1 MEQVQVKITGMAITQ
16 RYGTLSTGTILRT
29 DAAFA
34 KHLVEDCHAAEY
46 LAAPVL
52 AVDAEKV
59 VKSKPPPPPPPPPPR
74 SVKGSV
80 PKSPPPA
87 ESTEETQVDPLQPD
101 SPQE

>member
-1 MEQVQVKITGMAITQ
+1 MEKVQVKIRGIVSTTL
-16 RYGTLSTGTILRT
+16 YGTLESGDILRT

-46 LAAPVL
+46 LTAPSV

-59 VKSKPPPPPPPPPPR
+59 VKSKAKKAAPQPVPAVAEPTDAAPA
-74 SVKGSV
+74 GST
-80 PKSPPPA
+80 
-87 ESTEETQVDPLQPD
+87 ESTEETQADPLQPD

>member
-46 LAAPVL
+46 IAAPAV

-59 VKSKPPPPPPPPPPR
+59 VKYKAKKAAPQP
-74 SVKGSV
+74 V
-80 PKSPPPA
+80 PAVAAPNDPEPA
-87 ESTEETQVDPLQPD
+87 ESTEELPAEAAQPD
-101 SPQE
+101 TPQE

>member
-16 RYGTLSTGTILRT
+16 RYGTLSTGTLLRT

-46 LAAPVL
+46 LTAPSV

-59 VKSKPPPPPPPPPPR
+59 VKSK
-74 SVKGSV
+74 VKKATPLPV
-80 PKSPPPA
+80 PAVAEPTVPAPA
-87 ESTEETQVDPLQPD
+87 ESTEESPAEATQPD
-101 SPQE
+101 TPQE

>member
-1 MEQVQVKITGMAITQ
+1 MEQVQVKIIGMAITQ
-16 RYGTLSTGTILRT
+16 RYGTLSTGTLLRT

-46 LAAPVL
+46 LTAPSV

-59 VKSKPPPPPPPPPPR
+59 VKSK
-74 SVKGSV
+74 VKKATPLPV
-80 PKSPPPA
+80 PAVAEPTDAAPA
-87 ESTEETQVDPLQPD
+87 ESTEETQTDPLQPD

>member
-29 DAAFA
+29 DASFA

-46 LAAPVL
+46 IAAPVL

-59 VKSKPPPPPPPPPPR
+59 MKSKAKKAAPQP
-74 SVKGSV
+74 V
-80 PKSPPPA
+80 PAVAEPTPATA
-87 ESTEETQVDPLQPD
+87 ESTEETQADPLQPD

>member
-16 RYGTLSTGTILRT
+16 RYGTLSTGTLLRT

-46 LAAPVL
+46 LAAPVV

-59 VKSKPPPPPPPPPPR
+59 VKSKAKKAAPQP
-74 SVKGSV
+74 V
-80 PKSPPPA
+80 PAVAEPTDAAPA
-87 ESTEETQVDPLQPD
+87 ESTEETQADPLQPD

>member
-46 LAAPVL
+46 IAAPAV

-59 VKSKPPPPPPPPPPR
+59 TKTRAKKAQAEPVAAA
-74 SVKGSV
+74 
-80 PKSPPPA
+80 PA
-87 ESTEETQVDPLQPD
+87 IESTEETPAENIQPD
-101 SPQE
+101 TPQE

>member
-1 MEQVQVKITGMAITQ
+1 MEKVQVKIRGIVSTTL
-16 RYGTLSTGTILRT
+16 YGTLESGDILTT

-46 LAAPVL
+46 IAAPAV

-59 VKSKPPPPPPPPPPR
+59 VKSK
-74 SVKGSV
+74 VKKAAPQPV
-80 PKSPPPA
+80 PAVAEPTDPAPA
-87 ESTEETQVDPLQPD
+87 ESTEKTQADPLQPD